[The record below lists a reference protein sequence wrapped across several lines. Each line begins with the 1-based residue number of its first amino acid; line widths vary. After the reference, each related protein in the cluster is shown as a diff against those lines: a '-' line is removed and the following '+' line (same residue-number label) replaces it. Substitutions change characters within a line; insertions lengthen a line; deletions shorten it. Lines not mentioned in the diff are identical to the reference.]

1 MYIFNGDIMDN
12 IPQTPEQPSL
22 ALADLVLLLNLIRV
36 TAERGSI
43 KADELSAVGAVHD
56 KLMKFLEAS
65 GALNK
70 SVAQTETQAAATT
83 GEN

>member
-1 MYIFNGDIMDN
+1 MDN
-12 IPQTPEQPSL
+12 IPPTPEQPSL

-36 TAERGSI
+36 TAERGAI

-70 SVAQTETQAAATT
+70 SNPQPDNQETATT
-83 GEN
+83 GES

>member
-1 MYIFNGDIMDN
+1 MDN

-36 TAERGSI
+36 TAERGAI

-65 GALNK
+65 GALSKPN
-70 SVAQTETQAAATT
+70 APTETQEQATT
-83 GEN
+83 GEI

>member
-1 MYIFNGDIMDN
+1 MYIFNGDIMEN

-36 TAERGSI
+36 TAERGAI

-70 SVAQTETQAAATT
+70 SVTQTETQAQATT